1 MFYGN
6 VSRAFTR
13 TLDFLKGIHVI
24 HDINARL
31 PLEFV
36 DTKDKLGVPFHHRKS
51 IVKLLVKN
59 NRLRPR
65 PRARGI
71 TVLM

>member
-1 MFYGN
+1 MT
-6 VSRAFTR
+6 SM
-13 TLDFLKGIHVI
+13 LDC
-24 HDINARL
+24 
-31 PLEFV
+31 V

-65 PRARGI
+65 PRTRGI
-71 TVLM
+71 